1 MSSVTVKIELPEN
14 FLSLC
19 DAFIERF
26 EGATLRDDGS
36 SPIMYIENHWLVCG
50 NRKVWYAKQTKNVAP
65 ILKVLFTM
73 KKVSIDDAEV
83 LDSAEGMSM
92 YDSPDTAVRDAIK
105 SINGKLSELGIEDSV
120 FENRGRKTTVNSKY
134 MGRLIFVPL
143 ESSDHV

>member
-1 MSSVTVKIELPEN
+1 
-14 FLSLC
+14 
-19 DAFIERF
+19 
-26 EGATLRDDGS
+26 
-36 SPIMYIENHWLVCG
+36 
-50 NRKVWYAKQTKNVAP
+50 
-65 ILKVLFTM
+65 M